1 MGPWPTCKPESDCSY
16 KYAGSSF
23 FSKATF
29 FWLLPLFH
37 RGYKSPLELEDL
49 GKLPYSESTEAQYR
63 KFKSIYFQEKVVAHK
78 EKRPISLWK
87 CYFHSCWYLFL
98 CGGIFKLLGDMVG
111 FVGPL
116 GISVIIDYVTG
127 FQNLEERKNNSQI
140 QHTESYCII
149 YFPTWNDFVRNGYIM
164 GCIVFIAAIAQGTL
178 SQCSTH
184 IVNIEGIRLKTALQ
198 ALIYKKSLQLCV
210 WAIREHKDE
219 HEPPPIY
226 VDKSSGLMNSH
237 NSGIREK
244 RLESSHCL
252 SNGTVKHIMEKHA
265 KSQTA
270 VDTGT
275 ITNLMSEDSFNIM
288 SFFWIGHYIWAIPL
302 KIAVLMYLL
311 YTKLGTSALI
321 GSAVCIMAMT
331 PLQLFVGKKM
341 SVNSKS
347 ITEISD
353 ERLRKINEI
362 LQGIKLLK
370 LYGWEDIYASKVLET
385 RRKELFLLNKESLY
399 WAIMTFLTHASSVL
413 VTLVTFGACFLME
426 EPLTPANVFAGL
438 ALFNQLTVP
447 LFIFPVTVPIII
459 SAVVSTRRLQE
470 FLSLPETHSD
480 LHNQPHYAESKTV
493 LNNLG
498 NRNITNKGYTIMPVS
513 NKNVNSTL
521 KLREEYSDSVFS
533 LHDIPENKEWQ
544 HIHEEDATYDNEDE
558 EEDDD
563 ADYVNEDANDVNEDT
578 SEKTEDNKKN
588 VSHGDFSN
596 SETDTVVSVRNG
608 VFSWSEQ
615 SKLNTLTLNDVTIPK
630 GKLTVIVGTVGSGKS
645 SLLSAI
651 LGEMHTI
658 SGKVCWTS
666 GATIAYS
673 SQKPWLLN
681 ATVRENILFGQPYR
695 PHRYQKVI
703 SACALQPD
711 IDLLPGKDLTEI
723 GEKGITLSGGQ
734 KQRIALARALYC
746 KAHVVILDDPLS
758 ALDYQVGKQVFNEG
772 VKKLLIRQKRTVIL
786 VTHRLQLLSYADK
799 IIAVEKGIIRAQG
812 TLKDI
817 ESFDKELV
825 KNWRTVMSREALEEK
840 KLSKGHTAKERWQL
854 IKLISRIGMQLK
866 QQSVKDNTWQ
876 AENGCLAGLPQF
888 VPFRKQ
894 KSAFGGS
901 RHLTHDLPLPTDEYQ
916 DEFICPSEH
925 DILHGRRMRAS
936 TLLDPP
942 PRHKVVL
949 RMSSL
954 QANRTVENI
963 PFPVMRQLSSPAIT
977 NGQLIPILTRP
988 VAITSSTGVKDKSVL
1003 KKLASS
1009 TSFKSTTSITE
1020 QEQQPARRLLS
1031 TTSSVSDDL
1040 SEDDDLCDEVAEN
1053 LGRLASDEER
1063 EYGKIP
1069 KKLYIEYLKACGI
1082 IVGGSYLILT
1092 FSWQGLRIYTD
1103 YWLSEWSEQADSSTD
1118 NFEQQASIAHYFQIY
1133 AGLSILSIVLSL
1145 SSNAIG
1151 QLSGSRAR
1159 RILHKAMLFNILKCP
1174 LKFFETT
1181 PVGRIINRFSTDT
1194 NVIDKKIAISIQR
1207 LVQFLLLC
1215 VSAIFVNA
1223 IVTPWFLLIAVPICI
1238 IYYVVQRFYRCSSR
1252 ELQRLDS
1259 ITRSPI
1265 FSHFSET
1272 LGGLTTIRAF
1282 SHQQRFAD
1290 LLFKRLD
1297 CHTNVFLIMNAGN
1310 RWLGIALDYLGAVI
1324 VFIAIIAA
1332 LISVWLYPNYI
1343 TPALVGLAVNYTLLV
1358 PIYLNWVVKFLA
1370 DMEMYMC
1377 AVERVHKCAV
1387 IPPEDY
1393 RYEGIKVPKNWPMK
1407 GDIVF
1412 EDVSLR
1418 YDSSSQAVI
1427 LNLNLHIPAG
1437 QKLGICGRTGS
1448 GKSSL
1453 VMSLFHMIE
1462 VYEGTIKIDDIDIS
1476 LVPLQVLRSRL
1487 SIIPQDVIMF
1497 SGSIRENLDPS
1508 AQFTDAELWK
1518 SLELAQLKETVSSY
1532 PGKLDAEVQEGG
1544 ENLSAGE
1551 RQLFCLARA
1560 ILHGAACLI
1569 MDEATSSVD
1578 PETEEALLAAA
1589 SKAFAGRTVITI
1601 AHRLRTILNCDRIL
1615 VLDSGRIVEDGTP
1628 SQLLSRS
1635 MGIFSS
1641 LLRAAEE
1648 DGICT

>member
-1 MGPWPTCKPESDCSY
+1 MGPWPAYKPESDCSY

-29 FWLLPLFH
+29 FWLLPLF
-37 RGYKSPLELEDL
+37 RGGYKSPLELEDL
-49 GKLPYSESTEAQYR
+49 GNLPYSESTEAQYR
-63 KFKSIYFQEKVVAHK
+63 KFKSVYFQEKVAAHK

-87 CYFHSCWYLFL
+87 CYFRSCWYLFL

-116 GISVIIDYVTG
+116 GISVIIDYVTDL
-127 FQNLEERKNNSQI
+127 QIHEQIKNGSQT
-140 QHTESYCII
+140 QDTETYCMI
-149 YFPTWNDFVRNGYIM
+149 YFPTWDDFVRNGYIM
-164 GCIVFIAAIAQGTL
+164 GCIVLIAAIAQGTL

-184 IVNIEGIRLKTALQ
+184 IVNIEGIRLKNALQ
-198 ALIYKKSLQLCV
+198 ALVYKKSLQLCV

-219 HEPPPIY
+219 HEQQPIY
-226 VDKSSGLMNSH
+226 LRKSGGLINSH
-237 NSGIREK
+237 NAGIKEK
-244 RLESSHCL
+244 RPESSHGL
-252 SNGTVKHIMEKHA
+252 SNGTVKHTMEKHV
-265 KSQTA
+265 KCQTA

-311 YTKLGTSALI
+311 YTKLGISALI

-370 LYGWEDIYASKVLET
+370 LYGWEDIYASKILET

-470 FLSLPETHSD
+470 FLSLPETGSG
-480 LHNQPHYAESKTV
+480 LHNHQHYIESKTV
-493 LNNLG
+493 FKNLG

-513 NKNVNSTL
+513 SKNVNSTL

-533 LHDIPENKEWQ
+533 LHDIPESKEWQ
-544 HIHEEDATYDNEDE
+544 HTDEEDGTDDNEDE
-558 EEDDD
+558 EDDN
-563 ADYVNEDANDVNEDT
+563 ADDVNEDAVR
-578 SEKTEDNKKN
+578 KTNNKESV
-588 VSHGDFSN
+588 VSGDFSN

-615 SKLNTLTLNDVTIPK
+615 SRLNTLTLTDVTIPK

-651 LGEMHTI
+651 LGEMHTMN
-658 SGKVCWTS
+658 GKVSWTS

-681 ATVRENILFGQPYR
+681 ATLRENILFGQPYR
-695 PHRYQKVI
+695 PRRYQKVI
-703 SACALQPD
+703 SACALEPD

-734 KQRIALARALYC
+734 KQRIAVARALYC

-758 ALDYQVGKQVFNEG
+758 ALDYQVGKQVFTEG
-772 VKKLLIRQKRTVIL
+772 VKKLLLRQKRTVIL

-799 IIAVEKGIIRAQG
+799 IIALEKGRIRAQG

-817 ESFDKELV
+817 ESIDKELV
-825 KNWRTVMSREALEEK
+825 KSWRTVMNREALEEK
-840 KLSKGHTAKERWQL
+840 KLSKSHTAKERWQL
-854 IKLISRIGMQLK
+854 IRLISRFGMQLK
-866 QQSVKDNTWQ
+866 QQRVKDNIWQ
-876 AENGCLAGLPQF
+876 SDAGCLAGLPQF

-894 KSAFGGS
+894 KNAFGGS

-916 DEFICPSEH
+916 DEFICPNEQ
-925 DILHGRRMRAS
+925 DILRGRRARAS
-936 TLLDPP
+936 TLIEPP
-942 PRHKVVL
+942 ARHKAVL

-977 NGQLIPILTRP
+977 NGQFIPILSRP
-988 VAITSSTGVKDKSVL
+988 VPITPPAAAKDKGVL

-1009 TSFKSTTSITE
+1009 TSFKSTTSVTE

-1031 TTSSVSDDL
+1031 TTSSLSDDL
-1040 SEDDDLCDEVAEN
+1040 SEDDDLCDETAEN
-1053 LGRLASDEER
+1053 SGRLASDEER

-1082 IVGGSYLILT
+1082 LVGGTYLILT

-1103 YWLSEWSEQADSSTD
+1103 YWLSEWSEQADAAVD
-1118 NFEQQASIAHYFQIY
+1118 NFENQASIAHYFQIY

-1159 RILHKAMLFNILKCP
+1159 RILHEAMLFNILKCP

-1282 SHQQRFAD
+1282 NHQQRFAD
-1290 LLFKRLD
+1290 LLFKRMD

-1387 IPPEDY
+1387 IPTEDY
-1393 RYEGIKVPKNWPMK
+1393 RYRGIKVPKNWPME

-1418 YDSSSQAVI
+1418 YDSGSQPVI
-1427 LNLNLHIPAG
+1427 HNLNLHIPAG

-1453 VMSLFHMIE
+1453 VMSLFHMVE
-1462 VYEGTIKIDDIDIS
+1462 VHEGTIKIDGLDIS

-1487 SIIPQDVIMF
+1487 SVIPQDVIMF

-1628 SQLLSRS
+1628 TQLLSRS